1 MITLPVTPQMYH
13 SLVQQ
18 QIPNSDNTVCVT
30 PMQVQNFVSS
40 NSLCGSITNS
50 NLNTTYIMT
59 ANNRN
64 VINMP
69 LQPSSGSIKTVIQ
82 NPASMHHIY
91 SPKSRTIVRKTYMKK
106 RILSLPAPRLKLSPQ
121 EELKKPTTNNNSS
134 NVKNKNPKVS
144 QMKSERLQTSQ
155 SKSQSKNDKSEPA
168 RLDACNTKVKS
179 E

>member
-1 MITLPVTPQMYH
+1 
-13 SLVQQ
+13 
-18 QIPNSDNTVCVT
+18 
-30 PMQVQNFVSS
+30 
-40 NSLCGSITNS
+40 
-50 NLNTTYIMT
+50 
-59 ANNRN
+59 
-64 VINMP
+64 
-69 LQPSSGSIKTVIQ
+69 
-82 NPASMHHIY
+82 
-91 SPKSRTIVRKTYMKK
+91 MKK

-179 E
+179 D